1 MLGIKSSRPD
11 SFRRTELAPGWT
23 CTQTQPFKKI
33 EGEVGVFTGTVLNDG
48 IANAMFL
55 KMELAGEP
63 YMGFLSCNDP
73 GFCRQLHDMLQNY
86 IGRTIREIGNL
97 DLGFTS

>member
-1 MLGIKSSRPD
+1 MGSNHPALTVSGVRSWP
-11 SFRRTELAPGWT
+11 PVWT

-55 KMELAGEP
+55 KMELAGE
-63 YMGFLSCNDP
+63 
-73 GFCRQLHDMLQNY
+73 R
-86 IGRTIREIGNL
+86 I
-97 DLGFTS
+97 

>member
-1 MLGIKSSRPD
+1 MGSNHPALTVSGARSWPWFGLALRPN
-11 SFRRTELAPGWT
+11 RLKNR
-23 CTQTQPFKKI
+23 
-33 EGEVGVFTGTVLNDG
+33 GEVGVFTGTVLNDR
-48 IANAMFL
+48 IANAIFL
-55 KMELAGEP
+55 KMALAGEP